1 MCIGNFC
8 NFVKLECD
16 VALDENPETMNILRY
31 IAIVA
36 IGLLAMACEPKPY
49 IPQPPQG
56 TADHTVIMYLAGN
69 NNLESYLADNIDD
82 VISSVDALTP
92 SDNGRIVIYFRPR
105 LASGEPMLLQVYYD
119 KKLAAAQCD
128 TIRRYPL
135 TMSSSDPETL
145 RKVVADA
152 QTIAPARN
160 YSMIFGSHATG
171 WFTKECMSRGSL
183 ERPMSITFK
192 SPNDGSF
199 WHQRSDEI
207 IRTFGLDG
215 KMEYE
220 GSKVDDP
227 GMNITDMATALSGTK
242 FRTLIFDACFMA
254 SVEAIYDLS
263 KVTDYVIASSAE
275 IMGRGMPYDLVLKYL
290 FASGGVEGNLM
301 KYCSEYM
308 RYYSDLTPG
317 RKSGTISLVD
327 CSQVEALTEAV
338 ARVEQGGLNDVD
350 PFEVQAFELL
360 DEHQFYD
367 LEHFYDLAAK
377 DREAYAALQNAL
389 TDCVVYK
396 GNTPTVYSA
405 FGYGIFEVERNC
417 GLTMNIPSTSY
428 ALFRSEW
435 FKTAWTKRI
444 GRTE

>member
-1 MCIGNFC
+1 
-8 NFVKLECD
+8 
-16 VALDENPETMNILRY
+16 
-31 IAIVA
+31 
-36 IGLLAMACEPKPY
+36 
-49 IPQPPQG
+49 
-56 TADHTVIMYLAGN
+56 
-69 NNLESYLADNIDD
+69 
-82 VISSVDALTP
+82 
-92 SDNGRIVIYFRPR
+92 
-105 LASGEPMLLQVYYD
+105 
-119 KKLAAAQCD
+119 
-128 TIRRYPL
+128 
-135 TMSSSDPETL
+135 
-145 RKVVADA
+145 
-152 QTIAPARN
+152 
-160 YSMIFGSHATG
+160 
-171 WFTKECMSRGSL
+171 
-183 ERPMSITFK
+183 
-192 SPNDGSF
+192 
-199 WHQRSDEI
+199 
-207 IRTFGLDG
+207 
-215 KMEYE
+215 
-220 GSKVDDP
+220 
-227 GMNITDMATALSGTK
+227 
-242 FRTLIFDACFMA
+242 
-254 SVEAIYDLS
+254 
-263 KVTDYVIASSAE
+263 
-275 IMGRGMPYDLVLKYL
+275 MPYDLVLKYL

-327 CSQVEALTEAV
+327 CSQVEALAEAV

-350 PFEVQAFELL
+350 PFEIQSFELL

-367 LEHFYDLAAK
+367 LDHFYDLAAK